1 MKIVSRLLYKSMD
14 RQYVVRHTDY
24 LNLHIDLDE
33 LLAQGIDL
41 DETRINR
48 TVESAEFGHETDI
61 ALLDGLVGI
70 WADAATRNGT
80 QEANS

>member
-1 MKIVSRLLYKSMD
+1 MKRVSRLLYKVNG
-14 RQYVVRHTDY
+14 QAVGRHTDY
-24 LNLHIDLDE
+24 LDLHIDLDE

-61 ALLDGLVGI
+61 ALFDRLVGV
-70 WADAATRNGT
+70 WADAATRNGA
-80 QEANS
+80 QAANG